1 MSLPLSLPITKH
13 IAELT
18 VLRAALL
25 TRRVLT
31 SATSTSSLS
40 KHDATPVTMAD
51 FGAQALLMASLRSNF
66 PHDSFVGEEDAEALR
81 RDPQLAEAV
90 HALVTQVCDDFRTH
104 EPISTDRDPA
114 VTSLP
119 GPESRE
125 EMLELLDLAG
135 RGRPGSTG
143 RFWIMDPVDGT
154 ASFLRGQQYAVS
166 LALVEDGREVVAVV
180 CYPNLSLDDNGGGI
194 VAEESV
200 DVDGCGIMLSAIRGE
215 GTEYRKLST
224 GSSLGPARKLNR
236 LPTAPAAKLSA
247 LRFVDCLA
255 SKSSRLDIAEGIARQ
270 IGALPFPGVDLWS
283 SHVRYAALMLGGR
296 GGGNKKEE
304 EHGRHVMIRVPV
316 GAKGVPSKACVWDH
330 AGSQLLYTEMGGKVT
345 DLEGRE
351 MDFGRGRTLA
361 GNWGLVAAPE
371 GVHGEVLRLV
381 REWVERD
388 PVIQGVHCLSKGVGS
403 CCCRDTERR
412 GTERNKKMRESACSC
427 HCCVIAS

>member
-51 FGAQALLMASLRSNF
+51 FGAQALLMASLRRNF

-90 HALVTQVCDDFRTH
+90 HALVTQVYSDFASKQQH
-104 EPISTDRDPA
+104 ESIIINADGD
-114 VTSLP
+114 VSLP

-135 RGRPGSTG
+135 RGRPGPRG

-166 LALVEDGREVVAVV
+166 LALVEDGREVLAVV

-200 DVDGCGIMLSAIRGE
+200 DVHGCGVMLSAIRGE

-224 GSSLGPARKLNR
+224 GYSLSPARKLNR

-283 SHVRYAALMLGGR
+283 SHVRYAALMLGGG
-296 GGGNKKEE
+296 GGGNGEE
-304 EHGRHVMIRVPV
+304 EHRRHVMIRVPV

-388 PVIQGVHCLSKGVGS
+388 PVI
-403 CCCRDTERR
+403 R
-412 GTERNKKMRESACSC
+412 GGA
-427 HCCVIAS
+427 V